1 MKDEENRQKHE
12 HETNILS
19 FIVQQ
24 SQCNNKC
31 NKNLK
36 AVKLKQYI

>member
-12 HETNILS
+12 HETNILA

-24 SQCNNKC
+24 SQCNNITNVIKI
-31 NKNLK
+31 LK
-36 AVKLKQYI
+36 LLS